1 MEIIQKWAY
10 QINSRGE
17 RKLVH
22 VDNVDNGIAC
32 NCICTK
38 CFSKLKAIANVEGV
52 SYKKVSHFAHVNET
66 SCKGETLAHIEAKNI
81 IEKEGYLWL
90 PRYIGKGNYDTTKVH
105 FDEVLVEE
113 KINNSNYSADLWC
126 IYEEKSIAVEIVVT
140 HDLDEQKRKFL
151 VENKIDTLSI
161 YIGSSLQKEQ
171 YNDLP
176 KDFTNLVLKK
186 STREWDINEEIDIA
200 FEKEIEN
207 LREREEKEHAEWLKN
222 GGREHLENQKIEEQ
236 KRDSKLRVLEKEL
249 KRIKKRDHRN
259 YLYGILVRAD
269 LRKYGGWKN
278 ALCVK
283 SNILSA
289 QYDNLAF
296 VADGYEKYKDCI
308 NEKVGFKMRYYT
320 EYWDDKILPHCK
332 VVWCKKINE
341 KQKKIQE
348 EDFLYEEKSIDDR
361 LNDFLKVNDPRIK
374 ELSNFPGYS
383 YLGVKSLISERFR
396 LYKNEIQVLAYL
408 NNLIQDAQKQND

>member
-81 IEKEGYLWL
+81 IKKEGYLWL

-105 FDEVLVEE
+105 FDKVLIE
-113 KINNSNYSADLWC
+113 KEIIKPFKYSADLWC
-126 IYEEKSIAVEIVVT
+126 TYEGKSIAVEIVVT

-176 KDFTNLVLKK
+176 KDFTNIVLKESK
-186 STREWDINEEIDIA
+186 REWDVNKKIDFAKKEEA
-200 FEKEIEN
+200 KAREKEEKAEQER
-207 LREREEKEHAEWLKN
+207 LEREL
-222 GGREHLENQKIEEQ
+222 
-236 KRDSKLRVLEKEL
+236 KEL
-249 KRIKKRDHRN
+249 KRKRKKR
-259 YLYGILVRAD
+259 L
-269 LRKYGGWKN
+269 LRSIGGP
-278 ALCVK
+278 
-283 SNILSA
+283 
-289 QYDNLAF
+289 
-296 VADGYEKYKDCI
+296 
-308 NEKVGFKMRYYT
+308 T
-320 EYWDDKILPHCK
+320 
-332 VVWCKKINE
+332 
-341 KQKKIQE
+341 
-348 EDFLYEEKSIDDR
+348 YEEIDKRKKYDAKSVR
-361 LNDFLKVNDPRIK
+361 KKQIK
-374 ELSNFPGYS
+374 EMI
-383 YLGVKSLISERFR
+383 KESERKVER
-396 LYKNEIQVLAYL
+396 EIERAKNPSGKSAR
-408 NNLIQDAQKQND
+408 KQNN